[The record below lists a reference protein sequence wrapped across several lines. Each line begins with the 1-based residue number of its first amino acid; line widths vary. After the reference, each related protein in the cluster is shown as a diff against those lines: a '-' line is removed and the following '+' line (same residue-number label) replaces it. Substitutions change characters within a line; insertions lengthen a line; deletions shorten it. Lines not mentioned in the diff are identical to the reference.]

1 MRKLLIAMPVF
12 KERCP
17 DALELLRKHGVECIF
32 QNTQGPVCLDDYE
45 DQLEEIE
52 AVITGTESFWGA
64 EEMDRIKNLKIIARF
79 GVGYDNVDVKEAA
92 RRGIIC
98 TNAPD
103 GNRNAVAEFTVA
115 LLLSLI
121 KRIPESYNILKQGG
135 WAKIQGIELK
145 DKTVGFIGFGAI
157 ARRVAELLVPFNV
170 RFIAYDPFPR
180 SGEIPVQM
188 VTLPALLKES
198 DIVLIHAAGIPET
211 QNLIC
216 ERELKL
222 MKPSAYLI
230 NMSRGG
236 VVNEQDL
243 YNALQKKQIAGAAS
257 DVFVNEGPGASS
269 QLLELD
275 NFIGTCHIAGSS
287 VEASSK
293 IGLTVS
299 KAVIDVLEG
308 RTPQNIIQP

>member
-1 MRKLLIAMPVF
+1 MVEMP
-12 KERCP
+12 
-17 DALELLRKHGVECIF
+17 
-32 QNTQGPVCLDDYE
+32 T
-45 DQLEEIE
+45 
-52 AVITGTESFWGA
+52 
-64 EEMDRIKNLKIIARF
+64 
-79 GVGYDNVDVKEAA
+79 
-92 RRGIIC
+92 
-98 TNAPD
+98 
-103 GNRNAVAEFTVA
+103 
-115 LLLSLI
+115 
-121 KRIPESYNILKQGG
+121 
-135 WAKIQGIELK
+135 
-145 DKTVGFIGFGAI
+145 
-157 ARRVAELLVPFNV
+157 
-170 RFIAYDPFPR
+170 
-180 SGEIPVQM
+180 
-188 VTLPALLKES
+188 LLKES
-198 DIVLIHAAGIPET
+198 YIVLIHVAGVPET

-257 DVFVNEGPGASS
+257 DVFVNEGPGANS

-275 NFIGTCHIAGSS
+275 NFIGTCHIAGGS

-308 RTPQNIIQP
+308 RIPQNIIQP